1 MLEMFSLN
9 KNEARNLFIDF
20 MNERN
25 NDICFEANEEC
36 KMNDVKAA
44 DLIKEIGNIATCKD
58 LQYLDKNK
66 RNEILRNLK
75 EKGISIRQI
84 ARITGLNR
92 GIVLRA

>member
-1 MLEMFSLN
+1 MN
-9 KNEARNLFIDF
+9 K
-20 MNERN
+20 RN
-25 NDICFEANEEC
+25 NDICFDTNEDC
-36 KMNDVKAA
+36 KMNDNKAA
-44 DLIKEIGNIATCKD
+44 GLIKEISKVASCQE

-84 ARITGLNR
+84 ARTTGLNR